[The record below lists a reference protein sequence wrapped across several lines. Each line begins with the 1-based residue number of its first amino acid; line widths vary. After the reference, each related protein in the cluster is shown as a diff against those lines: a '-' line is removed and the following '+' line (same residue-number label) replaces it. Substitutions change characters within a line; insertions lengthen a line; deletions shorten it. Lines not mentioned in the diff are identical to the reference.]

1 MLVLD
6 DTIFLLLDGYG
17 WLPGLLRRSHGPVAH
32 TRLLGRRAVGL
43 RGPEAARFFYED
55 GNVRRGTALPE
66 PVRSTLAGPGAVHTL
81 DGACHRVRK
90 AVFMSLLTGVGVG
103 SLAAHTGAAWDEA
116 AGTWGDGRRVVLFEQ
131 AAQVLTAGVCRWAG
145 MPVCDAEVPDLAAD
159 LTAMVDGFGSA
170 GPRHWRGRLARI
182 RREAWLADLVGDLR
196 DGTDTAPAGSALD
209 VIVNCRDAG
218 GRPLDARTAAVEL
231 LNIIRPTAAVAW
243 YVTFAAH
250 ALHRWP
256 EQRKALR
263 DGDAAHTE
271 AFAQEVRRFYPFAP
285 FVIGVAA
292 RDLTWA
298 GERIPEG
305 TLVLLDVFGQNHDP
319 ELWAEPYTFNPGR
332 FAGRELGPYEL
343 IPQGGGDPLTGHRC
357 PGEDI
362 TLALLQTLAVRL
374 ARLDYDV
381 PEQDLT
387 ISLRRIPTLPA
398 SGFVLTLPQPA
409 PTQPSASSLH
419 C

>member
-6 DTIFLLLDGYG
+6 DTLFLLLEGYG

-32 TRLLGRRAVGL
+32 TRLLGHRTVGL
-43 RGPEAARFFYED
+43 RGPEAARFFYD
-55 GNVRRGTALPE
+55 DDNVRRRTALPE
-66 PVRSTLAGPGAVHTL
+66 PIRSTLVGRGAVHTL
-81 DGACHRVRK
+81 DGAGHRVRK
-90 AVFMSLLTGVGVG
+90 AMFLSLLTGVGVG

-116 AGTWGDGRRVVLFEQ
+116 AGRWGAGRRVVLFEQ
-131 AAQVLTAGVCRWAG
+131 AAEVLTAGVCRWAG
-145 MPVCDAEVPDLAAD
+145 IPISDAEVPDLAAD
-159 LTAMVDGFGSA
+159 LTAMVDGFGGG
-170 GPRHWRGRLARI
+170 GPRHWRGRLARA

-209 VIVNCRDAG
+209 VVVNYRGAG
-218 GRPLDARTAAVEL
+218 GKPLDAGTAAVEL
-231 LNIIRPTAAVAW
+231 LNIIRPTTAVAW

-256 EQRKALR
+256 EHRKALR

-285 FVIGVAA
+285 FVGGIAA
-292 RDLTWA
+292 RDLAWA

-305 TLVLLDVFGQNHDP
+305 TLVLLDVYGQNHDP

-343 IPQGGGDPLTGHRC
+343 IPQGGGDPGTGHRC
-357 PGEDI
+357 PGEQI

-374 ARLDYDV
+374 ARLDYAV
-381 PEQDLT
+381 PDQDLT
-387 ISLRRIPTLPA
+387 ISLRRIPTRPA
-398 SGFVLTLPQPA
+398 SGFVLSVPQPT
-409 PTQPSASSLH
+409 PTQPPASSLH
-419 C
+419 G